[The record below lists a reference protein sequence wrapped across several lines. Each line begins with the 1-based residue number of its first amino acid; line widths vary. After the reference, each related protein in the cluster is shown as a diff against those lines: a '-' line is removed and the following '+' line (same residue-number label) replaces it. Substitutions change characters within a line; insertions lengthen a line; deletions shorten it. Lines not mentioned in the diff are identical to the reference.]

1 MIGRMSTPPLHTV
14 SSGPRFA
21 RSLRIRF
28 GHCDPAGIVYFPQY
42 FVMLNGI
49 VEDWVSDGLGI
60 PYAELLGP
68 RRIGLPTVRID
79 TEFRAISRM
88 GDEVSLGLRVEHLG
102 RSSLTLT
109 LDCSAG
115 DELRVLARTVI
126 VATSLDTH
134 RPVAIP
140 DDLRAAI
147 ERFAAA
153 SSAAV

>member
-1 MIGRMSTPPLHTV
+1 MIGRMNTPLAPTGN
-14 SSGPRFA
+14 GPRFA

-60 PYAELLGP
+60 PYAELLGR

-88 GDEVSLGLRVEHLG
+88 GDEVSLGLRVDHLG

-109 LDCSAG
+109 LDCRSAD

-140 DDLRAAI
+140 DDLRTAI
-147 ERFAAA
+147 ERFASSTAA
-153 SSAAV
+153 